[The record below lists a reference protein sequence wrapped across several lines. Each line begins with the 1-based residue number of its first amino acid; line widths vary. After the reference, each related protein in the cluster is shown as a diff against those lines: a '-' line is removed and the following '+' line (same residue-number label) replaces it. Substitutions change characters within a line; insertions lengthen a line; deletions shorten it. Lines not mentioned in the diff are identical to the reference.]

1 MVRIKASKESHHFL
15 FRSLIPS
22 FLIESPFL
30 FVNPNF
36 VFFCPGHLWRETLRA
51 RIRFASKTANGD
63 AKIYFIFFWLEG
75 IDGVESL
82 GLFFFCFF
90 FAFEIK
96 KKGNGIRGRH
106 VLSARRH
113 SAILKGC
120 DGCVCVC
127 VCVCVCL
134 LYFLFASLKSFDFVV
149 RTADVAWAKEK
160 KWTG

>member
-82 GLFFFCFF
+82 GLFFFLFF
-90 FAFEIK
+90 LPSK
-96 KKGNGIRGRH
+96 
-106 VLSARRH
+106 
-113 SAILKGC
+113 
-120 DGCVCVC
+120 
-127 VCVCVCL
+127 
-134 LYFLFASLKSFDFVV
+134 
-149 RTADVAWAKEK
+149 
-160 KWTG
+160 